1 MCPGIRVT
9 GRCLAEIMT
18 TSMGLLS
25 YFPVAVAE
33 LGSPR
38 KGGRDDAI
46 PANIYVYKW
55 VICIWLSSLDRPVLY
70 YCILVTHSMKKL
82 KGSVTFQATL
92 KGFSRGGIQ
101 S

>member
-1 MCPGIRVT
+1 MLMCPGIRVT

-46 PANIYVYKW
+46 PANIYVYK
-55 VICIWLSSLDRPVLY
+55 
-70 YCILVTHSMKKL
+70 
-82 KGSVTFQATL
+82 
-92 KGFSRGGIQ
+92 
-101 S
+101 